1 MSQEKQQYTEEE
13 LQEMLLSSGTPADAV
28 DPVEDELQGEQM
40 VYGYTGGDQE
50 GVPFDNPAN
59 LQYGPFSIYDER
71 SPDYRPFWT
80 PGNYLGSYMDAGN
93 ASPFWADLGAGPE
106 TRRWHEPAPGVSPR
120 TTWEAVKDVTT
131 LGHPELVEG
140 LSQSEKT
147 FDPFGTESLAE
158 SYMERMETPWVPPEN
173 YEDEPTTLLKNPVTG
188 LLHGY
193 WDSLWKMGKNLT
205 MATGAMVADAG
216 GMADHLVNAQ
226 IGEMNRALQMEF
238 EGKTAE
244 ATRTMMFALVP
255 VVAPLLNNMTDRTL
269 ALTTARE
276 AGELMGE
283 TAILALLLRPSFKP
297 LRNARARER
306 MIDPTHPKNPYRS
319 GIERLDV
326 KDQLQQIVR
335 DAAAQGE
342 PGSDIVAV
350 MQNHA
355 FQQIQ
360 EVLNTSILSG
370 WTSRAA
376 VRTFQQKIN
385 ARWRTI
391 QENATG
397 VQGGAVNATQLGDDL
412 VKAAMDVLQE
422 EGFLAK
428 SVRSQPTVTKG
439 LAANNAAVRETL
451 REPGAVPSRAAV
463 GETITDSAARVLTK
477 EIDDLSANLG
487 AKNTMP
493 ETVEQIFTDV
503 QNTVNRTK
511 AEATAQYEILE
522 GAAAFAPDEQVL
534 TRVKQNQRNTT
545 GGTLELEGSS
555 VSQFPQQADA
565 VTTQKV
571 VRNPVDLRTI
581 KQRLRARYE
590 QVLRD
595 TGRVHTQPQKQGEA
609 ISPEGGRA
617 AGIGS
622 AEELGYQQYGP
633 QTTGRGAGTGLVP
646 PTPAQQNALRTL
658 GMFFDAD
665 DTVGLYQAANYWRM
679 LREDIFGEYNIRQL
693 FPGVEGSKV
702 ELLELER
709 LLYRELEAAAKRG
722 GPEIEAAWVDS
733 TRLWSEYVVNK
744 QFANQLTT
752 EPFQFAARVTNP
764 KHYAEIKELID
775 IGGPTVKQQIAQ
787 VFYKEI
793 QRGGKWKQWVETPD
807 EFKALV
813 FEDSQIQ
820 QLNNAASEQRWL
832 SEVAGKDPQA
842 VMNRIFSTTRD
853 DPGYVLEL
861 AEQAPAEVQQAGSW
875 LHRNIRERIDA
886 ARVGENPT
894 AIVTEANRWRMLP
907 EETRI
912 ALSGK
917 DLAIKTGWDK
927 YYAQL
932 VEFGEGPQAARK
944 IMDRVFGSDAEAAA
958 ATLERL
964 PDDLIPVVG
973 NQMVDE
979 VVNRIVTGPKT
990 LESTAADLQTVQG
1003 YIDGFRRLSPRNQQR
1018 LVETVTTGEG
1028 ATAGRTASD
1037 VLRFMDRAEQ
1047 LLSPSTRQSLL
1058 QVREGVTS
1066 LNPDG
1071 IRSINALLDIAD
1083 DIAPRTVSRLSRSS
1097 VTEELAPTLQ
1107 DRIAQT
1113 VLNDVF
1119 RHLTPAYRVE
1129 SVQGRVSTTQGAAWR
1144 KKPQLADEWMDPR
1157 LTELKTRLF
1166 PDPVSRRAVDEIIIR
1181 TQKALYNPEVSSG
1194 AYKYIHIIELGIASG
1209 AATAATIGQVWG
1221 ISEGALSSAYGVLT
1235 AEALRVP
1242 FTYIINSSQFGSNV
1256 VRTAR
1261 WLESVGPAVT
1271 RPAVADVVAAEW
1283 IATLEEIGAEFSRL
1297 PLETQKRYL
1306 EGEATGPTTSDPTSY
1321 SEEDLQKG
1329 LRERM
1334 SPTALQQPV
1343 PQGGL

>member
-50 GVPFDNPAN
+50 GGPFDNPDN

-71 SPDYRPFWT
+71 SPDYRQFWT

-158 SYMERMETPWVPPEN
+158 SYMEGMEAPWVPPEN

-188 LLHGY
+188 LLHGMG
-193 WDSLWKMGKNLT
+193 WDALWKMGKNLT
-205 MATGAMVADAG
+205 LATGALVTDAG

-226 IGEMNRALQMEF
+226 IGEMNRALQLEF
-238 EGKTAE
+238 EGKTSDAY
-244 ATRTMMFALVP
+244 RTMMFSLVP
-255 VVAPLLNNMTDRTL
+255 VVAPLLNSITDRAL

-283 TAILALLLRPSFKP
+283 VGILTALLRPSVKP
-297 LRNARARER
+297 LREARVRER

-360 EVLNTSILSG
+360 EFLNTSILSG

-412 VKAAMDVLQE
+412 VNAAMDVLQE
-422 EGFLAK
+422 EGFLAQ
-428 SVRSQPTVTKG
+428 SVRSQPTVTEA

-477 EIDDLSANLG
+477 EIDDLSARLG

-522 GAAAFAPDEQVL
+522 GAAALSPDEQVL
-534 TRVKQNQRNTT
+534 TRVKQNQRNVSSEVGARLEI
-545 GGTLELEGSS
+545 GGD
-555 VSQFPQQADA
+555 V
-565 VTTQKV
+565 VTTEKV
-571 VRNPVDLRTI
+571 VRNPVNLKGI
-581 KQRLRARYE
+581 KDRLRARYE
-590 QVLRD
+590 QILQD
-595 TGRVHTQPQKQGEA
+595 TGRVHTQPQTQGEA
-609 ISPEGGRA
+609 VSPAGGRPG
-617 AGIGS
+617 GIGS
-622 AEELGYQQYGP
+622 AEELGYESVGAS
-633 QTTGRGAGTGLVP
+633 TTGRGAGTGLVP

-658 GMFFDAD
+658 GMFFKAD
-665 DTVGLYQAANYWRM
+665 DTVGLYEAANYWRM

-702 ELLELER
+702 EVLKLER
-709 LLYRELEAAAKRG
+709 LLYEELKAAAKRG
-722 GPEIEAAWVDS
+722 GPEIEAALLDS
-733 TRLWSEYVVNK
+733 TRLWGEYVVNK

-764 KHYAEIKELID
+764 KHYAEIQELIN

-820 QLNNAASEQRWL
+820 QLNNAASEQMWL
-832 SEVAGKDPQA
+832 REVAGKDPQA

-853 DPGYVLEL
+853 DPGYVLAL

-958 ATLERL
+958 ATLDRL

-1058 QVREGVTS
+1058 RVREGVTS

-1107 DRIAQT
+1107 DRIAQA

-1129 SVQGRVSTTQGAAWR
+1129 SVQGRVSTTEAAAWR

-1157 LTELKTRLF
+1157 LMELKTRLF

-1194 AYKYIHIIELGIASG
+1194 AYKYIHIIEAGI
-1209 AATAATIGQVWG
+1209 AATAAGTATIGQVWG
-1221 ISEGALSSAYGVLT
+1221 VSEAAVSSAYGILT
-1235 AEALRVP
+1235 VEALRVP
-1242 FTYIINSSQFGSNV
+1242 FTYIINSSRFGSNV

-1271 RPAVADVVAAEW
+1271 RPAVADVVSAEW

-1306 EGEATGPTTSDPTSY
+1306 EGEATGPTASDPTSY